1 MSDFF
6 VHNGQYYKK
15 LGTDKVYT
23 IPVEMFHGYWK
34 DPEHFT
40 NFGDEDNNNP
50 DTYIACPEK
59 DKDLTDIVKKYCS
72 ETDKILEI
80 GCNVGRNLDCL
91 YRAGFTNLSGLDINK
106 EALKLGIKTFPDTVG
121 KIDLIHS
128 SIEDLMWRPTGDTY
142 DMIFTMGVL
151 MHLHP
156 TSMWVTTL
164 FYQRTNKFLI
174 TAEDEWEYSN
184 KAIPRNYK
192 TIFEQSGFTQ
202 VEEKYTEYE
211 NNIDNSGDIKI
222 LYRIFKKNET

>member
-1 MSDFF
+1 MNELEE
-6 VHNGQYYKK
+6 V
-15 LGTDKVYT
+15 
-23 IPVEMFHGYWK
+23 HGYWK
-34 DPEHFT
+34 QPCIENDPWLYVVESEPSMNLVYSFLW
-40 NFGDEDNNNP
+40 NKIP
-50 DTYIACPEK
+50 K
-59 DKDLTDIVKKYCS
+59 DY
-72 ETDKILEI
+72 KILEI

-128 SIEDLMWRPTGDTY
+128 SIEDHMWRPTGDTY

-211 NNIDNSGDIKI
+211 NNIDNSGTIKI